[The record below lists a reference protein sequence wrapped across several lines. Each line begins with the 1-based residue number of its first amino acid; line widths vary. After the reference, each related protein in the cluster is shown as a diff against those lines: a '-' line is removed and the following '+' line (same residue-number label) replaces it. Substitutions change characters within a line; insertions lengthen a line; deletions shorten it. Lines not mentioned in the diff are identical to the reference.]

1 MTQPT
6 ATTPVTLTLGLV
18 NGILQYL
25 GTRPYQEV
33 FPLVQ
38 EIQAQVI
45 PQMPMPEA
53 ATAEETSSAGL
64 ND

>member
-1 MTQPT
+1 MNDTKI
-6 ATTPVTLTLGLV
+6 ALTLPLI

-38 EIQAQVI
+38 AIQEQAT
-45 PQMPMPEA
+45 PQLPVPDVVK
-53 ATAEETSSAGL
+53 TEETVQ
-64 ND
+64 